1 MKTKTHWLMWI
12 TTTRVGRGK
21 VWPGCA
27 HTLDLSGISYLSLAT
42 FRQCSPLW
50 PGLFRSFF
58 VLFFVCFCFV
68 CSFVCFGG
76 KRSWYSLVFQLS
88 NVFEPKLNTQ
98 QCLICEAFFFFFFR
112 NALSTADRG
121 VSAPTTSLWL
131 HPIDPL
137 PLATVVFGLQ
147 FFKGNPWNENS
158 DSFVSFSQQPAAA
171 HSLGMLHFRFV
182 VTEPCGSVVLWRH
195 GGHVTETRDF
205 QLQTTQLVTK
215 RRVCFLSNQHFYVPQ
230 ENFHVSNEQR
240 VC

>member
-68 CSFVCFGG
+68 RSFVCFGG

-88 NVFEPKLNTQ
+88 NVFEPKLNAQ
-98 QCLICEAFFFFFFR
+98 QCLICEAFFFLFLFSKCFEHSRSWCFGSHNFFV
-112 NALSTADRG
+112 AASHWPTA
-121 VSAPTTSLWL
+121 TC
-131 HPIDPL
+131 HC
-137 PLATVVFGLQ
+137 
-147 FFKGNPWNENS
+147 
-158 DSFVSFSQQPAAA
+158 
-171 HSLGMLHFRFV
+171 RFWA
-182 VTEPCGSVVLWRH
+182 SI
-195 GGHVTETRDF
+195 F
-205 QLQTTQLVTK
+205 
-215 RRVCFLSNQHFYVPQ
+215 
-230 ENFHVSNEQR
+230 
-240 VC
+240 